1 MGGILGLTFGC
12 WFRCP
17 AIAISPL
24 LRRGAII
31 IAMIDVRIIKS
42 TRTSILSGVNYLN
55 LIVCPRPSLGSLLS
69 RDKNRVGLARR
80 EKVKT
85 ESGSERPAGAGPTL
99 HKLLEGG
106 KT

>member
-1 MGGILGLTFGC
+1 
-12 WFRCP
+12 
-17 AIAISPL
+17 
-24 LRRGAII
+24 
-31 IAMIDVRIIKS
+31 MIDVRIIKS
-42 TRTSILSGVNYLN
+42 TRTSILSGVNYLH

-80 EKVKT
+80 GAEEGEKVKT
-85 ESGSERPAGAGPTL
+85 ESGSERPAAGAGPTL